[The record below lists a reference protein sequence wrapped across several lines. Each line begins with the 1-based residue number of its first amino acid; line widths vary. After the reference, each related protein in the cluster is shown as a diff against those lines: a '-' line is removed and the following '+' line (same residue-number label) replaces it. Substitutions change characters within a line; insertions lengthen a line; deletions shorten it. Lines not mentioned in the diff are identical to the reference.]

1 MQIPKARY
9 YVEGKL
15 IEGPIDVVVDFG
27 EKRELFLH
35 LDETGLRQSLVTD
48 GEVCLT
54 REHTYDEVVTN
65 LLEDAGFGD

>member
-1 MQIPKARY
+1 MSFPKVRY

-27 EKRELFLH
+27 EGRELFLE
-35 LDETGLRQSLVTD
+35 LGETHFRKSLVTD

-54 REHTYDEVVTN
+54 HVRPYDEVVTD
-65 LLEDAGFGD
+65 LLVRDETGD

>member
-1 MQIPKARY
+1 MTPKVRY

-27 EKRELFLH
+27 EGKELFLH
-35 LDETGLRQSLVTD
+35 LDETHLRESLVTD

-54 REHTYDEVVTN
+54 HAQPYDSVVMD
-65 LLEDAGFGD
+65 LLLKDEIGE